1 MCTAVFVFTQAE
13 LPLELNCWLTGE
25 TGWHPEPRT
34 GKACLGNQHKTQ
46 ACLFGK
52 EPTSKHRHRHRPRS
66 AAQTARE
73 QDWVIED
80 QNPPRW
86 LCLSLICFQEW
97 QAHEARREIQTRAN
111 LLSVKQ
117 TRLGNIYIN
126 WMHGSLWD
134 LMGCTPECWGSWLI
148 WLWDH
153 SYLWKVMAI
162 QGGSSGL
169 EESKCH
175 FYPQKWQR
183 GGHQELQVS
192 QAHRDP
198 WEDRAKPLGDHFQTY
213 KG

>member
-52 EPTSKHRHRHRPRS
+52 EPTSKHRHRHRPSS

-111 LLSVKQ
+111 LLSLKQ

-134 LMGCTPECWGSWLI
+134 LMGGGPLNAEAVGWYNCETTLIFERSWQFREAPQDWRKANVTSILKNGKEE
-148 WLWDH
+148 DTR
-153 SYLWKVMAI
+153 SY
-162 QGGSSGL
+162 
-169 EESKCH
+169 
-175 FYPQKWQR
+175 R
-183 GGHQELQVS
+183 
-192 QAHRDP
+192 
-198 WEDRAKPLGDHFQTY
+198 
-213 KG
+213 